1 MNLFDRAVRV
11 AKANVNKVL
20 EKMEDP
26 EKVLNQAVEDLQKDL
41 VTVRQSYAEV
51 MATQKRMTSQKE
63 QAETLANEWYSRAQ
77 LALGKGDEEL
87 AREALSR
94 RQQQEATRESLESQL
109 AIQEESLSK
118 LFQSMTQLE
127 SKITEA
133 KAMKDQ
139 YIARARTAKTATK
152 VNDMLSS
159 ATGTTS
165 MDAFERMKEKVE
177 MLETQAEVSGQLQF
191 GAGTAD
197 MESRFKELEAG
208 SSVDDELSKMKR
220 QLTAGSD
227 DAPPS
232 SSSSS
237 TSSSA
242 ADPAVEDELA
252 KLKGE
257 LGNKGE

>member
-1 MNLFDRAVRV
+1 M
-11 AKANVNKVL
+11 
-20 EKMEDP
+20 
-26 EKVLNQAVEDLQKDL
+26 
-41 VTVRQSYAEV
+41 
-51 MATQKRMTSQKE
+51 
-63 QAETLANEWYSRAQ
+63 
-77 LALGKGDEEL
+77 
-87 AREALSR
+87 
-94 RQQQEATRESLESQL
+94 
-109 AIQEESLSK
+109 
-118 LFQSMTQLE
+118 
-127 SKITEA
+127 
-133 KAMKDQ
+133 
-139 YIARARTAKTATK
+139 
-152 VNDMLSS
+152 
-159 ATGTTS
+159 S

-220 QLTAGSD
+220 QLTAGSA
-227 DAPPS
+227 DAPPSS

-257 LGNKGE
+257 LGQGE

>member
-1 MNLFDRAVRV
+1 
-11 AKANVNKVL
+11 
-20 EKMEDP
+20 
-26 EKVLNQAVEDLQKDL
+26 
-41 VTVRQSYAEV
+41 
-51 MATQKRMTSQKE
+51 
-63 QAETLANEWYSRAQ
+63 
-77 LALGKGDEEL
+77 
-87 AREALSR
+87 
-94 RQQQEATRESLESQL
+94 
-109 AIQEESLSK
+109 
-118 LFQSMTQLE
+118 
-127 SKITEA
+127 
-133 KAMKDQ
+133 
-139 YIARARTAKTATK
+139 
-152 VNDMLSS
+152 
-159 ATGTTS
+159 
-165 MDAFERMKEKVE
+165 

>member
-1 MNLFDRAVRV
+1 MNKLGDTL
-11 AKANVNKVL
+11 KQLLVL
-20 EKMEDP
+20 C
-26 EKVLNQAVEDLQKDL
+26 
-41 VTVRQSYAEV
+41 V
-51 MATQKRMTSQKE
+51 M
-63 QAETLANEWYSRAQ
+63 LWI
-77 LALGKGDEEL
+77 G
-87 AREALSR
+87 
-94 RQQQEATRESLESQL
+94 
-109 AIQEESLSK
+109 
-118 LFQSMTQLE
+118 
-127 SKITEA
+127 
-133 KAMKDQ
+133 
-139 YIARARTAKTATK
+139 
-152 VNDMLSS
+152 V
-159 ATGTTS
+159 
-165 MDAFERMKEKVE
+165 
-177 MLETQAEVSGQLQF
+177 LETQAEVSGQLQF